1 MHITS
6 LLQELWPR
14 KQNKKGECFEALEI
28 RANLGNITLQFEG
41 CNCVPLLSMD
51 ADQLPEVKEPLEV
64 RKEVCMFSLEVS
76 LHFG

>member
-1 MHITS
+1 M
-6 LLQELWPR
+6 L
-14 KQNKKGECFEALEI
+14 
-28 RANLGNITLQFEG
+28 
-41 CNCVPLLSMD
+41 LLSMD